1 MDLDVDYFVDFPKI
15 SEKLETEG
23 EGKREKILE
32 QESLKR
38 GNSLEETS
46 DGGLKDL
53 INGSGDC
60 VYEMDN
66 HGRLT
71 GFSSSLPRMLGYPE
85 EEILHKTLA
94 SFMSPRQSR
103 KFHDAFNKVWI
114 THRGFSNLIWE
125 TRDKG
130 GTRKVIELSA
140 YLVRN
145 HEGKKL
151 GFRGIARDVTE
162 KFETIDDLK
171 EAQRRYEHEF
181 EAKIKARRRTRNLFD
196 FIPYPM
202 VVFSS
207 AGNVTYVN
215 PAFTKVFGWRLE
227 ELIGRKIPYFPP
239 GYEGEARESFKR
251 FQVDADATIETK
263 RMTKDG
269 RILDVIIRGQLSA
282 QNAHDN
288 PGELFILRD
297 VTEERRIER
306 INETLFQISSAL
318 PGYPVLEELLDYI
331 TGQVKRLLNT
341 EGALVGLFEEDAQQ
355 ISFLGAAYDDS
366 SAQRQIKT
374 VRQSSKK
381 GIMGRVLRTGKPAT
395 IADTANDP
403 DFYGGLDDAIGFK
416 TKNLVIVP
424 LEGGEKIIGVLT
436 AINKK
441 TEDFDEKDRKLLT
454 MIASTVSLS
463 IENARFSKE
472 LSDAYEE
479 VASLNRAKDRII
491 NHLSHELKT
500 PASIL
505 LGSLVILSKK
515 LKALPESEWVAT
527 FERAKRNLDRI
538 VEIQY
543 QVEDIMRD
551 RTFRSYTVLSI
562 MVEQCMDELESLV
575 AEKVGEGE
583 IVRWLRKR
591 LEAEFGPKES
601 KAEKIDLASFVA
613 ERLATITP
621 YFAHR
626 NVQIV
631 QHLHEDVAIYMPPDV
646 MEKVVDGLIKNAV
659 ENTPDGGLISL
670 LVIKEENGALL
681 KIKDHGVGI
690 VPEDRKRIFEGFFS
704 TQETMDYSSKHPFD
718 FNAGGKGADL
728 LRMKVFGERYGFQLK
743 MTSRRCCFLMK
754 PDAACPGN
762 IDQCEKCGSV
772 KDCSDAGGTSF
783 TVFFPNKHP

>member
-1 MDLDVDYFVDFPKI
+1 
-15 SEKLETEG
+15 
-23 EGKREKILE
+23 
-32 QESLKR
+32 
-38 GNSLEETS
+38 
-46 DGGLKDL
+46 
-53 INGSGDC
+53 
-60 VYEMDN
+60 
-66 HGRLT
+66 
-71 GFSSSLPRMLGYPE
+71 SSLPRMLGFPE
-85 EEILHKTLA
+85 EEILQKTLG
-94 SFMSPRQSR
+94 SFMSPQQSR
-103 KFHDAFNKVWI
+103 KFHDAFNKVWV

-125 TRDKG
+125 TRDKA

-171 EAQRRYEHEF
+171 EAQRRYEREF
-181 EAKIKARRRTRNLFD
+181 EAKRKARRRTRNLFD
-196 FIPYPM
+196 FVPYPM

-215 PAFTKVFGWRLE
+215 PAFTKVFGWQLE

-239 GYEGEARESFKR
+239 GYEGEAGESFKR
-251 FQVDADATIETK
+251 FKKDADATIETK

-269 RILDVIIRGQLSA
+269 RILDVIIRGQLST
-282 QNAHDN
+282 QNAHDK

-306 INETLFQISSAL
+306 INETLFQISRAL
-318 PGYPVLEELLDYI
+318 PGYTVLRELLDYI
-331 TGQVKRLLNT
+331 TGEVKRLLDT
-341 EGALVGLFEEDAQQ
+341 GGAVVGLLDKDLQQ
-355 ISFLGAAYDDS
+355 IFFPGAAYDDTT
-366 SAQRQIKT
+366 AQRQIKLAP
-374 VRQSSKK
+374 QSSRK
-381 GIMGRVLRTGKPAT
+381 GVMGRVLRTGEPAIVANT
-395 IADTANDP
+395 GDDADFNH
-403 DFYGGLDDAIGFK
+403 GLDEAIGFK
-416 TKNLVIVP
+416 TENLIIVP
-424 LEGGEKIIGVLT
+424 LEGGEGIIGVLT

-441 TEDFDEKDRKLLT
+441 AGNFDEKDRKLLT
-454 MIASTVSLS
+454 MIAGTVSLS

-472 LSDAYEE
+472 LNDAYEE

-515 LKALPESEWVAT
+515 LKALPESEWAAT

-583 IVRWLRKR
+583 IVQWLRKR

-601 KAEKIDLASFVA
+601 RPEKIDLARFVA
-613 ERLATITP
+613 ERLVAIAP

-626 NVQIV
+626 NVQIT
-631 QHLHEDVAIYMPPDV
+631 QHLHEGVAIYMPPDV

-659 ENTPDGGLISL
+659 ENTPDGGLINL
-670 LVIKEENGALL
+670 LVVNEENGALL
-681 KIKDHGVGI
+681 EIEDYGVGI

-704 TQETMDYSSKHPFD
+704 TQKTMDYSSKHPFD

-728 LRMKVFGERYGFQLK
+728 LRMKVFGERYGFGLK
-743 MTSRRCCFLMK
+743 MTSRRCRFLKK
-754 PDAACPGN
+754 PDSACPGD
-762 IDQCEKCGSV
+762 IAQCEDCGSA
-772 KDCSDAGGTSF
+772 KDCVDSGGTIF
-783 TVFFPNKHP
+783 RVFFPESQKTSLIDSSH

>member
-1 MDLDVDYFVDFPKI
+1 M
-15 SEKLETEG
+15 
-23 EGKREKILE
+23 E
-32 QESLKR
+32 QEPLKEN
-38 GNSLEETS
+38 NSIVNTP

-53 INGSGDC
+53 INCSGDC

-66 HGRLT
+66 HGNLT
-71 GFSSSLPRMLGYPE
+71 GFSSALPRMMGYPE
-85 EEILHKTLA
+85 EEILHRNLG
-94 SFMSPRQSR
+94 SFMSRRQSR
-103 KFHDAFNKVWI
+103 KFHDAFNRVWV

-125 TRDKG
+125 TRDKA

-181 EAKIKARRRTRNLFD
+181 QAKIKARRRTRNLFD
-196 FIPYPM
+196 FVPYPM

-215 PAFTKVFGWRLE
+215 PAFTKVFGWQLE

-239 GYEGEARESFKR
+239 GYEEEAGESFKR
-251 FQVDADATIETK
+251 FKKDADATIETK

-269 RILDVIIRGQLSA
+269 RILDVIIRGQLST

-306 INETLFQISSAL
+306 INEALFQISLAL
-318 PGYPVLEELLDYI
+318 PGYTELRKLLDYI
-331 TGQVKRLLNT
+331 TGEVKRLLDAG
-341 EGALVGLFEEDAQQ
+341 GAVVGLLDKDLQQ
-355 ISFLGAAYDDS
+355 IFFPGAAYDDS
-366 SAQRQIKT
+366 AAQRQIKLAP
-374 VRQSSKK
+374 QSSRR
-381 GIMGRVLRTGKPAT
+381 GVMGRVLRTGEPAIVVNT
-395 IADTANDP
+395 
-403 DFYGGLDDAIGFK
+403 GDDADFNHELDEAIGLK
-416 TKNLVIVP
+416 TENLIIVP
-424 LEGGEKIIGVLT
+424 LEGGEGIIGVLT

-441 TEDFDEKDRKLLT
+441 VGNFDEKDRKLLT
-454 MIASTVSLS
+454 MIAGTVSLS

-515 LKALPESEWVAT
+515 LKALPESEWAAT

-551 RTFRSYTVLSI
+551 RTFRSYPVLSI

-591 LEAEFGPKES
+591 LEEEFGPKES
-601 KAEKIDLASFVA
+601 KAEKIDLARFVA
-613 ERLATITP
+613 ERLTTIAP
-621 YFAHR
+621 HFAHR
-626 NVQIV
+626 NVQIIP
-631 QHLHEDVAIYMPPDV
+631 HLHEDVHIYMPPDV
-646 MEKVVDGLIKNAV
+646 MEKVFDGLIKNAV

-670 LVIKEENGALL
+670 LVAKEENGALL
-681 KIKDHGVGI
+681 EVRDHGVGI

-743 MTSRRCCFLMK
+743 MTSRRCRFLK
-754 PDAACPGN
+754 KRDGACPGD
-762 IDQCEKCGSV
+762 IAQCKECGSSE
-772 KDCSDAGGTSF
+772 DCVNSGGTTF
-783 TVFFPNKHP
+783 RVFFPDNKKTPLIDSSH

>member
-1 MDLDVDYFVDFPKI
+1 M
-15 SEKLETEG
+15 E
-23 EGKREKILE
+23 
-32 QESLKR
+32 
-38 GNSLEETS
+38 NTS
-46 DGGLKDL
+46 DGGLRDL

-66 HGRLT
+66 HGNLT
-71 GFSSSLPRMLGYPE
+71 GFSSSFPKMMGYPE
-85 EEILHKTLA
+85 EEILHKNLGA
-94 SFMSPRQSR
+94 FMSAQQSR
-103 KFHDAFNKVWI
+103 KFHAAFNKVWI

-125 TRDKG
+125 TRDKADN
-130 GTRKVIELSA
+130 RKVIELSA

-171 EAQRRYEHEF
+171 ESQRRYEHEF

-196 FIPYPM
+196 FVPYPM

-239 GYEGEARESFKR
+239 GYEAEAIEIIKHFKK
-251 FQVDADATIETK
+251 DADATIETK

-269 RILDVIIRGQLSA
+269 RILDVIIRGQLSS

-306 INETLFQISSAL
+306 INETLFQISCAL
-318 PGYPVLEELLDYI
+318 PGYPVLQELLDYI
-331 TGQVKRLLNT
+331 TDQVKGLLNT
-341 EGALVGLFEEDAQQ
+341 EGALVGLFEEGEKR
-355 ISFLGAAYDDS
+355 ISFLGAAYDDR

-374 VRQSSKK
+374 VHQASNK
-381 GIMGRVLRTGKPAT
+381 GIMGRVLRTGQPA
-395 IADTANDP
+395 IVMDTANDP
-403 DFYGGLDDAIGFK
+403 DFYGGLDNAIGFK
-416 TKNLVIVP
+416 TKSLVIVP
-424 LEGGEKIIGVLT
+424 LDSGKRIIGVLT
-436 AINKK
+436 AINRKAGN
-441 TEDFDEKDRKLLT
+441 FDEKDRKLLT
-454 MIASTVSLS
+454 MIASTVALS
-463 IENARFSKE
+463 IENARYSKE

-505 LGSLVILSKK
+505 LGSLVILGKK
-515 LKALPESEWVAT
+515 LKNLPEDEWATT

-551 RTFRSYTVLSI
+551 RSYGSYTVLSI
-562 MVEQCMDELESLV
+562 MVDQCMDELESLV
-575 AEKVGEGE
+575 AEKVGEGQ
-583 IVRWLRKR
+583 IVEWLRNR
-591 LEAEFGPKES
+591 LESEFGPRES
-601 KAEKIDLASFVA
+601 KAQEIYLNRFVA
-613 ERLATITP
+613 ERLSAIKSD
-621 YFAHR
+621 FSHR
-626 NVQIV
+626 KVDIIRT
-631 QHLHEDVAIYMPPDV
+631 LREDVRIYMPPDV

-659 ENTPDGGLISL
+659 ENTPDGGRVSV
-670 LVIKEENGALL
+670 LVEKRENGAVLMVR
-681 KIKDHGVGI
+681 DFGVGI
-690 VPEDRKRIFEGFFS
+690 VRKNRKRIFEGFFS

-728 LRMKVFGERYGFQLK
+728 LRMKVFGERYGFQLN
-743 MTSRRCCFLMK
+743 MTSRRCSFLTG
-754 PDAACPGN
+754 AGAVCPGD
-762 IDQCEKCGSV
+762 IGQC
-772 KDCSDAGGTSF
+772 KDCRERNDCINSGGTTF
-783 TVFFPNKHP
+783 TVFFPEKNIEALRPVI

>member
-1 MDLDVDYFVDFPKI
+1 
-15 SEKLETEG
+15 
-23 EGKREKILE
+23 
-32 QESLKR
+32 
-38 GNSLEETS
+38 
-46 DGGLKDL
+46 
-53 INGSGDC
+53 
-60 VYEMDN
+60 
-66 HGRLT
+66 
-71 GFSSSLPRMLGYPE
+71 MLGFPE
-85 EEILHKTLA
+85 EEILQKTLG
-94 SFMSPRQSR
+94 SFMSPQQSR
-103 KFHDAFNKVWI
+103 KFHDAFNKVWV

-125 TRDKG
+125 TRDKA

-171 EAQRRYEHEF
+171 EAQRRYEREF
-181 EAKIKARRRTRNLFD
+181 EAKRKARRRTRNLFD
-196 FIPYPM
+196 FVPYPM

-215 PAFTKVFGWRLE
+215 PAFTKVFGWQLE

-239 GYEGEARESFKR
+239 GYEGEAGESFKR
-251 FQVDADATIETK
+251 FKKDADATIETK

-269 RILDVIIRGQLSA
+269 RILDVIIRGQLST
-282 QNAHDN
+282 QNAHDK

-306 INETLFQISSAL
+306 INETLFQISRAL
-318 PGYPVLEELLDYI
+318 PGYTVLRELLDYI
-331 TGQVKRLLNT
+331 TGEVKRLLDT
-341 EGALVGLFEEDAQQ
+341 GGAVVGLLDKDLQQ
-355 ISFLGAAYDDS
+355 IFFPGAAYDDTT
-366 SAQRQIKT
+366 AQRQIKLAP
-374 VRQSSKK
+374 QSSRK
-381 GIMGRVLRTGKPAT
+381 GVMGRVLRTGEPAIVANT
-395 IADTANDP
+395 GDDADFNH
-403 DFYGGLDDAIGFK
+403 GLDEAIGFK
-416 TKNLVIVP
+416 TENLIIVP
-424 LEGGEKIIGVLT
+424 LEGGEGIIGVLT

-441 TEDFDEKDRKLLT
+441 AGNFDEKDRKLLT
-454 MIASTVSLS
+454 MIAGTVSLS

-472 LSDAYEE
+472 LNDAYEE

-515 LKALPESEWVAT
+515 LKALPESEWAAT

-583 IVRWLRKR
+583 IVQWLRKR

-601 KAEKIDLASFVA
+601 RPEKIDLARFVA
-613 ERLATITP
+613 ERLVAIAP

-626 NVQIV
+626 NVQIT
-631 QHLHEDVAIYMPPDV
+631 QHLHEGVAIYMPPDV

-659 ENTPDGGLISL
+659 ENTPDGGLINL
-670 LVIKEENGALL
+670 LVVNEENGALL
-681 KIKDHGVGI
+681 EIEDYGVGI

-704 TQETMDYSSKHPFD
+704 TQKTMDYSSKHPFD

-728 LRMKVFGERYGFQLK
+728 LRMKVFGERYGFGLK
-743 MTSRRCCFLMK
+743 MTSRRCRFLKK
-754 PDAACPGN
+754 PDSACPGD
-762 IDQCEKCGSV
+762 IAQCEDCGSA
-772 KDCSDAGGTSF
+772 KDCVDSGGTIF
-783 TVFFPNKHP
+783 RVFFPESQKTSLIDSSH